1 MHLIIE
7 KFSTQI
13 IVLIPSLNTY
23 FKFWCQIIIYVLI
36 FHIYVQPWWNLKL
49 HKRKNSSNG
58 ADFLWN
64 AQQPLIEIKIA
75 CKGNVSMQIVQN
87 IIKKHVG
94 KNFKTMQPFQFNL
107 LVYRKKKKKNLWPH
121 VRVTVFPYHVTV
133 SPIFLPIASLYYLY

>member
-1 MHLIIE
+1 MIHDL
-7 KFSTQI
+7 
-13 IVLIPSLNTY
+13 VLIPSLNTY

-87 IIKKHVG
+87 IIKKHVR
-94 KNFKTMQPFQFNL
+94 KTSKPCNHFNSTCWFIGRRRRKTFDLTSGLQCFHTMSPFPLFSCQL
-107 LVYRKKKKKNLWPH
+107 LVYTTYIN
-121 VRVTVFPYHVTV
+121 
-133 SPIFLPIASLYYLY
+133 